1 MEQIGEVVELRGK
14 KALVRIHRVSACGE
28 NCASCEGGCKP
39 TSALT
44 EAVNG
49 ISAKVGDTVK
59 IQMNSLSYMLL
70 AFIGYILPLLV
81 CIATYFI
88 VKNFT
93 DNTVIADAS
102 AVGSLIGV
110 LVLFYIIDKLPFFKK
125 PTIFSTRII
134 KIIRR

>member
-39 TSALT
+39 TSSLT
-44 EAVNG
+44 EAVND

-59 IQMNSLSYMLL
+59 IQMNSLSYMAL
-70 AFIGYILPLLV
+70 AFIGYILPLII

-88 VKNFT
+88 TKKFT
-93 DNTVIADAS
+93 DSTVIADAS
-102 AVGSLIGV
+102 AIGSLIGM
-110 LVLFYIIDKLPFFKK
+110 LLLFYVIDKLPFFKK
-125 PTIFSTRII
+125 STKFSTRIV
-134 KIIRR
+134 KVIRR

>member
-39 TSALT
+39 TASVT

-49 ISAKVGDTVK
+49 IYAKVGDTVK

-70 AFIGYILPLLV
+70 AFIGYILPLIV
-81 CIATYFI
+81 CIATYFL
-88 VKNFT
+88 VKKFT
-93 DNTVIADAS
+93 DSTVIADAS
-102 AVGSLIGV
+102 AIGSLVGV

-125 PTIFSTRII
+125 SNVFSTRII

>member
-1 MEQIGEVVELRGK
+1 MEQIGEVVELRGE

-39 TSALT
+39 TASVT
-44 EAVNG
+44 EAVNS
-49 ISAKVGDTVK
+49 ISAEVGDTVK
-59 IQMNSLSYMLL
+59 IQMNSLAYMSL
-70 AFIGYILPLLV
+70 AFIGYILPLIV

-88 VKNFT
+88 VQKFT

-102 AVGSLIGV
+102 AIGSLIGT
-110 LVLFYIIDKLPFFKK
+110 LVLFYIIDKLPFFRKSTK
-125 PTIFSTRII
+125 FSTRIT

>member
-28 NCASCEGGCKP
+28 NCESCQGGCKP
-39 TSALT
+39 TSSLT
-44 EAVNG
+44 EAVND

-70 AFIGYILPLLV
+70 AFIGYILPLII

-88 VKNFT
+88 AKKFT

-102 AVGSLIGV
+102 AIGSLIGI
-110 LVLFYIIDKLPFFKK
+110 LLLFFVIDKLPFFKK
-125 PTIFSTRII
+125 STKFSTRIV